1 MTKRRRSWLRQIGW
15 EPFAWLI
22 YSLPYLFTSALAPMP
37 SSQRVLLLSLYVVFL
52 ALYIGGQLV
61 RSRRVLFIV
70 AGLDA
75 IAIAGSIFNPSAA
88 AFFIY
93 GSALI
98 ACGFPQRQAMMVLAA
113 QVLIGT
119 AASAALAME
128 WWYYMASVV
137 ISALI
142 GAVTIQAA
150 AKAAGDARLRM
161 AQDEIERIAKLAE
174 RERIARDLHD
184 LLGHTLSVVVL
195 KSELAQKLMS
205 RDPSRALQEMG
216 EVERI
221 SRQGLA
227 EVREA
232 ITGYR
237 TTGLA
242 AEIDH
247 VRETLTAAGID
258 ATIEAHPLPLAPAQE
273 TALSLALREA
283 ATNVIRHS
291 AATRCHIRFYAQD
304 GSALM
309 EVQDD
314 GRGGDAPFGNGL
326 SGMRERLHTLG
337 GDLLRETGGGT
348 RLKISVPLK
357 AEG

>member
-1 MTKRRRSWLRQIGW
+1 MSLFRRIGW

-22 YSLPYLFTSALAPMP
+22 YSLPYLFTSALA
-37 SSQRVLLLSLYVVFL
+37 RIDATTKAGLL
-52 ALYIGGQLV
+52 ALYAVFLVLYLGGHVV
-61 RSRRVLFIV
+61 RGPRILWYV
-70 AGLDA
+70 AGLDLVA
-75 IAIAGSIFNPSAA
+75 VLGSTRNPSAA

-98 ACGFPQRQAMMVLAA
+98 ANGFPQRQAIRVLAA
-113 QVLIGT
+113 QVLIGA
-119 AASAALAME
+119 AASAALEME
-128 WWYYMASVV
+128 WWYYMPAVI

-161 AQDEIERIAKLAE
+161 AQEEVERMAKLAE

-205 RDPSRALQEMG
+205 RDPARAAQEMAD
-216 EVERI
+216 VERI

-242 AEIDH
+242 AEIEH
-247 VRETLTAAGID
+247 VRDTLTAAGID
-258 ATIEAHPLPLAPAQE
+258 ATIEARPVTLAPAQE
-273 TALSLALREA
+273 TAFSLALREA
-283 ATNVIRHS
+283 VTNVIRHS
-291 AATRCHIRFYAQD
+291 AAKQCHIRFYAQD

-314 GRGGDAPFGNGL
+314 GKGATAPFGNGL
-326 SGMRERLHTLG
+326 NGMRERIHALG
-337 GDLLRETGGGT
+337 GALLRETDRGT
-348 RLKISVPLK
+348 RLTISVPL
-357 AEG
+357 

>member
-1 MTKRRRSWLRQIGW
+1 MSLFRRIGW

-22 YSLPYLFTSALAPMP
+22 YSLPYLFTSALAPIEP
-37 SSQRVLLLSLYVVFL
+37 FTKTWLLALYAAFL
-52 ALYIGGQLV
+52 ALYLGGQVV
-61 RSRRVLFIV
+61 RGPRILWLV
-70 AGLDA
+70 AGLDL
-75 IAIAGSIFNPSAA
+75 IAVLGSLENPSAA
-88 AFFIY
+88 AFYIY

-98 ACGFPQRQAMMVLAA
+98 AHGFPQRQAMRVLAA
-113 QVLIGT
+113 QVLVGT
-119 AASAALAME
+119 AAAAALNMQ
-128 WWYYMASVV
+128 WWYYMASVI

-205 RDPSRALQEMG
+205 RDPGRAMQEIA
-216 EVERI
+216 EVERVA
-221 SRQGLA
+221 RQGLA
-227 EVREA
+227 DVREA

-237 TTGLA
+237 SSGLA
-242 AEIDH
+242 AEIEH
-247 VRETLTAAGID
+247 VRETLTTAGID
-258 ATIEAHPLPLAPAQE
+258 TTIEARALALAPAQE

-283 ATNVIRHS
+283 ATNVIRHA
-291 AATRCHIRFYAQD
+291 AATKCHIRFYAQD

-314 GRGGDAPFGNGL
+314 GKGGDAPFGNGL
-326 SGMRERLHTLG
+326 TGMRERIQALG
-337 GDLLRETGGGT
+337 GVLQRQSDGGT
-348 RLKISVPLK
+348 RLLIRLPLN
-357 AEG
+357 AESR

>member
-1 MTKRRRSWLRQIGW
+1 MARRSWLRRFGW
-15 EPFAWLI
+15 EPFVWLV
-22 YSLPYLFTSALAPMP
+22 YSLPYLFTSALAPIGAG
-37 SSQRVLLLSLYVVFL
+37 RKAWLLGLYAAFL
-52 ALYIGGQLV
+52 ALYLGGHLV
-61 RSRRVLFIV
+61 RSPRIVWIV
-70 AGLDA
+70 AGLDL
-75 IAIAGSIFNPSAA
+75 IAIFGSVHNPSAA

-98 ACGFPQRQAMMVLAA
+98 ALGFAPRPAMMVLAA
-113 QVLIGT
+113 QVLVGA
-119 AASAALAME
+119 AASAWLAVE
-128 WWYYMASVV
+128 WWYYMASVA

-161 AQDEIERIAKLAE
+161 AQEEIERIAKLAE

-205 RDPSRALQEMG
+205 RDPARALQEMA

-221 SRQGLA
+221 SRQGLH

-237 TTGLA
+237 TAGLA
-242 AEIDH
+242 AEIEH
-247 VRETLTAAGID
+247 VRETLAAAGIVC
-258 ATIEAHPLPLAPAQE
+258 TIETDALPLAPAQE

-283 ATNVIRHS
+283 ATNVIRHA
-291 AATRCHIRFYAQD
+291 AATRCQIRFYARD

-309 EVQDD
+309 EIRDD
-314 GRGGDAPFGNGL
+314 GHGGDAPFGNGL
-326 SGMRERLHTLG
+326 SGMRERVQALG
-337 GDLLRETGGGT
+337 GALRRETDRGT
-348 RLKISVPLK
+348 RLLVTLPLQH
-357 AEG
+357 